1 MSPTYNEVP
10 LGTFI
15 LGRPEDTQSSNEPP
29 VSIPIV
35 SERRDSLETESS
47 FDSACTTLN
56 KDHTEG
62 GKTLLTRRSSVFTEE
77 LPQHVELEFLR
88 DGWANRI
95 ITDKDGKP
103 LYFADIPWQWTGT
116 KLDIYRGSPETEK
129 AIASLSRKVLGKRSF
144 YHFHQEDERIEI
156 IGSKMYLGF
165 DYYFNY
171 NGHQYRWREKPR
183 RFKCSQDEI
192 LTDTQTK
199 EVIAR
204 FKNVSLLQTWRNRKY
219 GKLVIYNEDWKNDE
233 KLVDVAVM
241 TLVAVKQRIRE
252 KKRMRGFW
260 KALVAAGEG
269 AAGN

>member
-1 MSPTYNEVP
+1 MSPTYT

-15 LGRPEDTQSSNEPP
+15 LSDPEDKQSSNEPP

-35 SERRDSLETESS
+35 SKRRDSSETESSSS

-56 KDHTEG
+56 KDYTEG

-129 AIASLSRKVLGKRSF
+129 AIASLSRNVLGKRSF
-144 YHFHQEDERIEI
+144 YHFHQER
-156 IGSKMYLGF
+156 
-165 DYYFNY
+165 
-171 NGHQYRWREKPR
+171 
-183 RFKCSQDEI
+183 
-192 LTDTQTK
+192 
-199 EVIAR
+199 
-204 FKNVSLLQTWRNRKY
+204 
-219 GKLVIYNEDWKNDE
+219 
-233 KLVDVAVM
+233 
-241 TLVAVKQRIRE
+241 
-252 KKRMRGFW
+252 
-260 KALVAAGEG
+260 
-269 AAGN
+269 